1 MTAVAS
7 ELAYLVAGACFIVGL
22 KWLSSPQSARAG
34 NLLAASGML
43 VAVVA
48 TLLFREILSFE
59 YVLVGIVVGS
69 AIGAISAHRV
79 QMTAMPQMV
88 AIFNGVGGGAS
99 ALVAWAE
106 YLRLAPGAFTLDLPI
121 SIAAATIIG
130 GVTFSGSLIAF
141 AKLQELISGRPVTYP
156 FQQVGNLLL
165 ALAIVGLSVHL
176 VAQAGVVGPLMGAFV
191 AALALALVL
200 GVVFVLPIG
209 GADMPVVISLLNAF
223 SGLAA
228 AAAGFVLNNHVLIVS
243 GALVGSSGIILTR
256 IMCWAMNRS
265 LSNVLFG
272 AFGAVVSAPGT
283 AAGAAGR
290 SAKAVTPDE
299 VAILLAYARA
309 VIIAPGYGLAVS
321 RAQNEVRDL
330 ARMLESR
337 GVDVK
342 YAIHPVAGR
351 MPGHMNVLLA
361 EADISYDRLYDMEE
375 INREFPNAD
384 VALVL
389 GANDVVNPA
398 ARHDTS
404 SPLYGMPILDVDK
417 AKHVIVI
424 KRSLAPGFAGVDN
437 ELFYLDHTRMF
448 FADGKAALVGLM
460 EELKKVD

>member
-7 ELAYLVAGACFIVGL
+7 EVAYLAAGACFIVGL
-22 KWLSSPQSARAG
+22 KWLSSPRSARMG
-34 NLLAASGML
+34 NLLAAGGML
-43 VAVVA
+43 IAVVA
-48 TLLFREILSFE
+48 TLLFRDILRYE
-59 YVLVGIVVGS
+59 YILAGIVLGS
-69 AIGAISAHRV
+69 AIGAIGAQKV

-106 YLRLAPGAFTLDLPI
+106 YLRLAPGTFTLDLPI

-130 GVTFSGSLIAF
+130 VVTFSGSLVAF
-141 AKLQELISGRPVTYP
+141 AKLQELITGRPVTYP
-156 FQQVGNLLL
+156 FQQAGNLLL
-165 ALAIVGLSVHL
+165 ALAILALGVYL
-176 VAQAGVVGPLMGAFV
+176 VVQAGAVGPVTGV
-191 AALALALVL
+191 YALALALSLVL

-228 AAAGFVLNNHVLIVS
+228 AAAGFVLHNHVLIIS

-272 AFGAVVSAPGT
+272 AFGAVVHAPGT
-283 AAGAAGR
+283 AAGVAGR
-290 SAKAVTPDE
+290 TVKAITADE
-299 VAILLAYARA
+299 AAILLAYARS

-330 ARMLESR
+330 SRMLEAR

-361 EADISYDRLYDMEE
+361 EADIPYDRLYDMDQ
-375 INREFPNAD
+375 INSEFPNTD

-404 SPLYGMPILDVDK
+404 SPLYGMPILDVDR
-417 AKHVIVI
+417 ARHVIVI
-424 KRSLAPGFAGVDN
+424 KRSLAAGFAGVDN
-437 ELFYLDHTRMF
+437 ELFYLDNTRMF
-448 FADGKAALVGLM
+448 FADGKAALIALM
-460 EELKKVD
+460 EELKKID